1 MNNSNVKISD
11 LTEELSAT
19 CSRQRLDHVLLIQD
33 TSQYNYERVRGRFA
47 EDDPDI
53 GVLGDNQSLGLFVH
67 PTLGLDEQ
75 SGLPFGIPALK
86 IYHLEKE
93 RALKDERN
101 YTRLPI
107 AEKHSHRW
115 IESIKISAAALPGVN
130 KMTAMADRE
139 GDMYELFAS
148 DFDPRIELLIRS
160 AQNRKLTNGLLLHAH
175 MDEQAWEG
183 TYEVSI
189 KGNKKRAKRMAT
201 LQIRWATVE
210 IVQPRSVRA
219 GIDNYPKSISMQVV
233 EVLEVGDKELA
244 EGEEPIHWYLYTT
257 HPVETLE
264 DALQI
269 VNWYK
274 KRWWIED
281 FFRLTKSQGFE
292 LEKSQFSN
300 GMALKRLICLVYGEA
315 LRVLSLRQG
324 REEMTEGTAAI
335 VFDKTEMKLL
345 KALLPG
351 LQGRTHSQANLNP
364 ASSLAWAVW
373 ILARLGGWRPRN
385 MNVRPPGVITLIRGL
400 KNFNQNAQGYRLAM
414 KLQNNIPT

>member
-33 TSQYNYERVRGRFA
+33 TSQYNYEGIRGRFA

-53 GVLGDNQSLGLFVH
+53 GVLGDNKSLGLFVH

-115 IESIKISAAALPGVN
+115 IESIKISAAALPSVT

-244 EGEEPIHWYLYTT
+244 EGEESIHWYLYTT

-300 GMALKRLICLVYGEA
+300 GMALRRLICLIYGEA

-324 REEMTEGTAAI
+324 REELTEGTAAI

-351 LQGRTHSQANLNP
+351 LQGSTHSQANLNP

-373 ILARLGGWRPRN
+373 IIARLGGWTPRN

-400 KNFNQNAQGYRLAM
+400 KNFNQQAEGYRLAM
-414 KLQNNIPT
+414 KLRNDVLI